1 MKKQVD
7 ITPAIYI
14 AVMIVV
20 FLLGSCKTTVPA
32 AKYQPSTWNGLTIS
46 DYEKSKE
53 FYARALAP
61 LNIKLIEEVQG
72 WAGFGKNKKP
82 DFWFGVDENI
92 QSPMHIAFSAD
103 SREEVNKF
111 FFVSVFPFC
120 KKDTD
125 RPEFIL

>member
-46 DYEKSKE
+46 DYESHDGTNYLE
-53 FYARALAP
+53 DAMVAF
-61 LNIKLIEEVQG
+61 
-72 WAGFGKNKKP
+72 P
-82 DFWFGVDENI
+82 DK
-92 QSPMHIAFSAD
+92 Q
-103 SREEVNKF
+103 
-111 FFVSVFPFC
+111 
-120 KKDTD
+120 
-125 RPEFIL
+125 